1 MHRFISLDHVGK
13 NELLYH
19 YTKCK
24 SVQSILKTGVLYAT
38 RSSFLNDTN
47 EMAYIIE
54 VAKKMLKDVKNQD
67 YVCLLDQQI
76 VATMEDFA
84 RTDIFVISFS
94 INPDDITLW
103 AEFGESTGY
112 NIAFDAKSLIRG
124 INAHNSIY
132 CHGHVIYDEKK
143 QKDLIYHLLTEVI
156 ASKVGK
162 PFETIMDEE
171 LRHPGS
177 PDFKALSTK
186 FRSLM
191 GVYAMFFKQKEFAAE
206 QEYRI
211 VFKNPNKSQIC
222 FREQDGFL
230 LPYIKIRISEGKLPI
245 RGMTVAPKNHVDLAR
260 KGMEVYLDYL
270 GYHVPIE
277 LSQLKLRY

>member
-13 NELLYH
+13 DELLYH

-132 CHGHVIYDEKK
+132 CHGHVIYDE
-143 QKDLIYHLLTEVI
+143 
-156 ASKVGK
+156 
-162 PFETIMDEE
+162 
-171 LRHPGS
+171 
-177 PDFKALSTK
+177 
-186 FRSLM
+186 
-191 GVYAMFFKQKEFAAE
+191 
-206 QEYRI
+206 
-211 VFKNPNKSQIC
+211 C
-222 FREQDGFL
+222 
-230 LPYIKIRISEGKLPI
+230 
-245 RGMTVAPKNHVDLAR
+245 PKNKIKVAAAA
-260 KGMEVYLDYL
+260 M
-270 GYHVPIE
+270 
-277 LSQLKLRY
+277 LSHFSRVRLCVTP

>member
-162 PFETIMDEE
+162 PLKRLWM
-171 LRHPGS
+171 
-177 PDFKALSTK
+177 
-186 FRSLM
+186 
-191 GVYAMFFKQKEFAAE
+191 
-206 QEYRI
+206 
-211 VFKNPNKSQIC
+211 KS
-222 FREQDGFL
+222 
-230 LPYIKIRISEGKLPI
+230 
-245 RGMTVAPKNHVDLAR
+245 
-260 KGMEVYLDYL
+260 
-270 GYHVPIE
+270 
-277 LSQLKLRY
+277 